1 MTAFFHASFSAV
13 YDLPA
18 ISALDMA
25 LSKDLSTFVIQI
37 YLVFLIITNR
47 IKYHRE

>member
-1 MTAFFHASFSAV
+1 MTAFFHASSSNV
-13 YDLPA
+13 YDLLA

-25 LSKDLSTFVIQI
+25 LLKNLTTSVIQI